1 VTLDAAIIT
10 GVGFDIVHNFAIVA
24 AVSLGF
30 YSVLAIAGV
39 YHMSYG
45 DNLTIGAYA
54 ASIVSTASWPW
65 WAGLFC
71 GALAA
76 GVISIILEPI
86 IRRFYDRRDFSG
98 LLFSWGISLMIVQ
111 GIQLAFGPSGRTV
124 DGPQWATWTVFG
136 STVPAFNMLVTM
148 ICLGIAATIWIMWK
162 VGSFGLYLNGIASS
176 RYTAFSLGLPVAKI
190 TTIVFVGMSVL
201 GGGIGALL
209 APIRAVSP
217 TMGVS
222 YTLTAVLTVLLFG
235 SISVRRVLW
244 GAMVLTLVRSIATW
258 SFGTS
263 LATAAMLLSVLV
275 VLIVRKQF
283 ADPTSHASI

>member
-1 VTLDAAIIT
+1 MILDADIIT
-10 GVGFDIVHNFAIVA
+10 GVVFDIVHNFAIIA

-54 ASIVSTASWPW
+54 ASIVTAAGWPW
-65 WAGLFC
+65 WAGLFG
-71 GALAA
+71 GALVAGAA
-76 GVISIILEPI
+76 SVILEPI
-86 IRRFYDRRDFSG
+86 MRRFYDRRDFSG
-98 LLFSWGISLMIVQ
+98 LLFSWGISLVIVQ

-124 DGPQWATWTVFG
+124 DGPQWTTWTVFG
-136 STVPAFNMLVTM
+136 STLPAFNTLVTL
-148 ICLGIAATIWIMWK
+148 ICGGIAATIWMMWK
-162 VGSFGLYLNGIASS
+162 VGSFGLYLNAIASS
-176 RYTAFSLGLPVAKI
+176 RYTAFSLGLPVARI
-190 TTIVFVGMSVL
+190 TGIVFVAMSIVC
-201 GGGIGALL
+201 GGIGALL

-235 SISVRRVLW
+235 TISVRRVLC
-244 GAMVLTLVRSIATW
+244 GAAVLTLVRSIATW

-263 LATAAMLLSVLV
+263 LATAAMLFSVLV

-283 ADPTSHASI
+283 ADSTSHASI